1 MTHRLALASALLL
14 ALLAVGYCSTHIPAG
29 PDVESANA
37 VGHFISDGY
46 GKFEDRQQL
55 NKTDKGK
62 TYYVGPESNRN
73 TTLDFYEIE
82 TAEDMARIEELA
94 RGALV
99 AVPSANSIT
108 LKFYRVQNMPRS
120 PGGGGSRGSEQLL
133 KKVTIER
140 SSR

>member
-1 MTHRLALASALLL
+1 MIHRLALAFVLLL
-14 ALLAVGYCSTHIPAG
+14 ALLAIGYCSTHIPAG
-29 PDVESANA
+29 PDIEAANA
-37 VGHFISDGY
+37 VGQFISDGY
-46 GKFEDRQQL
+46 GKFADRQQV

-62 TYYVGPESNRN
+62 TYYVDPKSNRN

-82 TAEDMARIEELA
+82 TAEDIARIEELA

-108 LKFYRVQNMPRS
+108 LRFYRAQNMHRS

-133 KKVTIER
+133 KKVAIER